1 MVSFK
6 SNKEYMIT
14 WLQNLR
20 ESFKEENN
28 KQGREKDL
36 DTSQA
41 LYSSKRVHPQQ
52 TTVLSSPEGKRGRRG
67 KRKGGGINGEG
78 KT

>member
-1 MVSFK
+1 
-6 SNKEYMIT
+6 MIT

-41 LYSSKRVHPQQ
+41 LYSS
-52 TTVLSSPEGKRGRRG
+52 L
-67 KRKGGGINGEG
+67 
-78 KT
+78 